1 MKTPVEVL
9 KPPAVAFDWAG
20 IKVHIVD
27 LLTLVALGFEYTVR
41 LILAGVWM
49 AGALPLCDRR
59 APDPGPCGFTY
70 PRPRQ
75 RGTANTTLGRSGQS
89 LGLCRLQRP
98 ADSRNEPTRSE

>member
-49 AGALPLCDRR
+49 AGALLV
-59 APDPGPCGFTY
+59 
-70 PRPRQ
+70 
-75 RGTANTTLGRSGQS
+75 
-89 LGLCRLQRP
+89 LGLWVLCLCAIVVLLTQAP
-98 ADSRNEPTRSE
+98 VAFPILDHGSAAPPTQHWVGADNH